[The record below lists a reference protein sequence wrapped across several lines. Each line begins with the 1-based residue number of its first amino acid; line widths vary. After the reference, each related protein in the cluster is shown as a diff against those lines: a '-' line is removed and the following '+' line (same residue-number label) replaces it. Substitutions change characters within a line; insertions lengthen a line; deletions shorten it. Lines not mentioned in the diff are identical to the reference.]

1 MVAMTRAVRAA
12 CLTASRASVRL
23 RKVLSHRGRRDPRAR
38 YFTYTLLLRGGDLYV
53 GSTDNIYSRLLEH
66 YLQSGS
72 SSVWVRERGP
82 VERVLEVV
90 EDSAAEDET
99 YKTLEYMSLFGWE
112 RVRGAGWCRAAMR
125 GPPAALAG
133 FARDRADFRYLP
145 REEIQDIV
153 DHVARL
159 AEDLRAPPET
169 DSSSADDDD
178 ESSASR

>member
-1 MVAMTRAVRAA
+1 MTRAVRAA

-23 RKVLSHRGRRDPRAR
+23 RKVLARRGRRDARAR
-38 YFTYTLLLRGGDLYV
+38 YFTYTLLLSGGEIYV

-82 VERVLEVV
+82 VTRVLEVV
-90 EDSAAEDET
+90 EDSTAEDET

-112 RVRGAGWCRAAMR
+112 SVRGAGWCRAAMR
-125 GPPAALAG
+125 GPPAALAD
-133 FARDRADFRYLP
+133 FVRNRADFRYLP
-145 REEIQDIV
+145 REEIQDVV

-159 AEDLRAPPET
+159 AEDLRAPPSGS
-169 DSSSADDDD
+169 DSEPEQDD
-178 ESSASR
+178 